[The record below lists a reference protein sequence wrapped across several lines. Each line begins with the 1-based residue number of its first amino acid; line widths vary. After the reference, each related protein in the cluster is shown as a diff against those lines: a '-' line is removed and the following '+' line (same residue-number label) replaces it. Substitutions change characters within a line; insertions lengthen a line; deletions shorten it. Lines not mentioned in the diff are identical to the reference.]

1 MSNNLNSQQLY
12 DNMCP
17 KCNGQMYINEDKDLQ
32 CITCAKI
39 LVVTIR
45 RAYDTREGKIRDNKK
60 AGIRGD
66 LDSHSEVD
74 RGRVWNNRYSDS
86 NTSLARQRSL
96 GVQRRA
102 GLTSRR

>member
-17 KCNGQMYINEDKDLQ
+17 KCNGQMYVNEDKDLQ

-45 RAYDTREGKIRDNKK
+45 RAYDTRAGKIRDNKK
-60 AGIRGD
+60 TRNGGD
-66 LDSHSEVD
+66 LDSHKELVG
-74 RGRVWNNRYSDS
+74 RRVWGEVNADMMSS
-86 NTSLARQRSL
+86 S
-96 GVQRRA
+96 
-102 GLTSRR
+102 